1 VGVSGL
7 IKGGVKLKKLLIF
20 IVICLGA
27 WQFFLKDNAQV
38 ESTQK
43 KSVAEF
49 SNSAAMQTLA
59 KAKELT
65 KPKVVYK
72 CDGRQ
77 HCSQMASFEEAK
89 YFIQHCP
96 NTKMDG
102 DNDGIPCE
110 RQFKK

>member
-1 VGVSGL
+1 M
-7 IKGGVKLKKLLIF
+7 KNLLIF
-20 IVICLGA
+20 IVVCLGV
-27 WQFFLKDNAQV
+27 WQFFLKDNTSI
-38 ESTQK
+38 ESFNK
-43 KSVAEF
+43 NAVIEI
-49 SNSAAMQTLA
+49 SNSSAMQTLA
-59 KAKELT
+59 KAKELA

-77 HCSQMASFEEAK
+77 HCSQMNSYEEAK

-110 RQFKK
+110 RQFNK